1 MRNLLLYIS
10 IGLACSCTVKTPT
23 SSEQSEIKSTTY
35 DSILTNNQTEIK
47 TKDDIKMPTVRVSG
61 TEPFW
66 NFNIKQDTFLFTF
79 LTEKADSAYFT
90 LDSFTQSENHI
101 AYYLKDVQA
110 VPAVLKL
117 MKTGKCSDGMSDKI
131 YLYEASFYYK
141 RMTLNGCA
149 ENQ

>member
-1 MRNLLLYIS
+1 MKNILLFVSIS
-10 IGLACSCTVKTPT
+10 FFCSCTIKTPT
-23 SSEQSEIKSTTY
+23 SSEVSATNSTIQ
-35 DSILTNNQTEIK
+35 DSILTNNKTEIK
-47 TKDDIKMPTVRVSG
+47 TKADTKMPTVRVTG

-66 NFNIKQDTFLFTF
+66 NFTIKQDTFLFTF
-79 LTEKADSAYFT
+79 LTEKADSSYFT

-101 AYYLKDVQA
+101 AYYLKDAQT
-110 VPAVLKL
+110 VPAALKL

-131 YLYEASFYYK
+131 YPYEASFYYK